1 MLPLEL
7 SPELPDSTAKVE
19 PLPEPEEDEL
29 PVLEPLRL
37 ELSEPEVDLDPLSML
52 EIVVSLAREL
62 LWCVLTTVIS
72 KSMPSGK
79 STIMLSGGLSWLS
92 VRASA
97 HPLRTL
103 PRMVSRS
110 VASLVW
116 GIKSISIPPG

>member
-52 EIVVSLAREL
+52 EIVVSLAWEL

-72 KSMPSGK
+72 KSMPSSYPFSFCRK
-79 STIMLSGGLSWLS
+79 
-92 VRASA
+92 
-97 HPLRTL
+97 
-103 PRMVSRS
+103 
-110 VASLVW
+110 
-116 GIKSISIPPG
+116 IPKADFA